1 MYKEKGKEKIQ
12 MMNVILIAVYLCLT
26 IAGIVLFKLGTQKEF
41 VVSISAGV
49 FNLKMSLL
57 SILGLVCYLC
67 SFLMYMFLISRFDVS
82 YIVPVTTGIV
92 QVATFI
98 LAILIF
104 KETVTTPKVIA
115 TILILV
121 GVVVMNIKN

>member
-1 MYKEKGKEKIQ
+1 MNKEKSKEKMPMI
-12 MMNVILIAVYLCLT
+12 NVILIAVYLCLT
-26 IAGIVLFKLGTQKEF
+26 IAGVILFKMGTQKEF
-41 VVSISAGV
+41 IVSISAGV

-67 SFLMYMFLISRFDVS
+67 SFLMYMFLISKFDIS

-98 LAILIF
+98 LAVLIF
-104 KETVTTPKVIA
+104 KETVTTPKVAA
-115 TILILV
+115 TILILI
-121 GVVVMNIKN
+121 GIIIMNIKQ

>member
-1 MYKEKGKEKIQ
+1 MSKEKGKEKMPMI
-12 MMNVILIAVYLCLT
+12 NIILIAIYLCLT
-26 IAGIVLFKLGTQKEF
+26 IAGVILFKMGTQKDF

-67 SFLMYMFLISRFDVS
+67 SFLMYMFLISKFDIS

-98 LAILIF
+98 LAVLIF
-104 KETVTTPKVIA
+104 KEAVTTPKVAA
-115 TILILV
+115 TILILI
-121 GVVVMNIKN
+121 GIIIMNIKN

>member
-1 MYKEKGKEKIQ
+1 MNKEKGKEKIQ
-12 MMNVILIAVYLCLT
+12 MVNIILIAVYLCLT

-67 SFLMYMFLISRFDVS
+67 SFLMYMFLISKFDVS

-104 KETVTTPKVIA
+104 KEAVTTPKVIA

-121 GVVVMNIKN
+121 GVVIMNMKG

>member
-1 MYKEKGKEKIQ
+1 MNKEKSKEKMPMI
-12 MMNVILIAVYLCLT
+12 NVILIAVYLCLT
-26 IAGIVLFKLGTQKEF
+26 IAGVILFKMGTQKEF
-41 VVSISAGV
+41 IVSISAGV

-67 SFLMYMFLISRFDVS
+67 SFLLSKFDIS

-98 LAILIF
+98 LAVLIF
-104 KETVTTPKVIA
+104 KETVTTPKVAA
-115 TILILV
+115 TILILI
-121 GVVVMNIKN
+121 GIIIMNIKQ